1 MGQHLFS
8 ELMPVLAD
16 RSKLAAISRL
26 GFANVPLRRHL
37 AEIFSQPFGQPGAFL
52 GDPAFEAVFGWKKA
66 DERMEQLAGTL
77 LTSRLVDSMNHPPSD
92 LAREYRFAKTQHP
105 YTHQVA
111 AWQILADKTPQSLV
125 VASGTGSGKTECFM
139 VPILDRLARLQAEQR
154 NSLIGVRALFLYPL
168 NALIN
173 SQRERLRAW
182 THAFGGSLRFCL
194 YNGNTPE
201 RPEPARHQAD
211 HPSEVMDRTTL
222 RASPPQILVTNA
234 TMLEFML
241 VRTAD
246 ASILQQSQGKLEWVV
261 LDEAHTYIGSQAAEA
276 ALLIRRVLLAF
287 GVSPE
292 NVRFVATSATIGDP
306 QGEAGQQLRRFLA
319 EVAGVP
325 SERVHLVAGQRQ
337 VPDLIGIE
345 PHESSS
351 YDKLAAIDPGIEVSA
366 ERFAALAGDARAR
379 RVRSLFVGDSA
390 RPPVARL
397 SEVAASLFGAHD
409 TFSRDQQVE
418 SLRWLDQLSNT
429 RPAASSGNE
438 DGEAFLPLRGHFFHK
453 TLSGLWACAD
463 PGCMAKAPGPLDD
476 KDWPFGQVYLEPRK
490 HCDCGSPVY
499 EVTSCGDCGT
509 VHLLA
514 VAIRGVLTHK
524 PERAAIDEFELET
537 EAPEVPDAP
546 DDEAPPDADGVPAAA
561 DSQQPKVLI
570 VNRRVRN
577 VGELVVERASRRI
590 VESGEA
596 TLRLIAREER
606 AGQLQCPVCAADG
619 SEGNG
624 QFWSARLGAP
634 FLLGGILPTL
644 LEYAPDGED
653 HANHPCRGRRLLTF
667 NDSRQGTARMAAN
680 LQQTAERNRVR
691 GLVYHLTLQ
700 HGRAKA
706 GAQMH
711 ALQAEID
718 TLSGIAA
725 TNANSALDALIAKK
739 REELD
744 NLQQPTP
751 MAFAELATSLANQGR
766 DFSTMLD
773 HYRRLTRGTFSEAS
787 GPVELARMFLVREFG
802 RRPRRLNSLETMG
815 LVAVRYPN
823 LDQVNQV
830 PQGVREIC
838 DFDLPAW
845 RDFLKLALDYFVR
858 GGGSLAISSAWRNW
872 LGIPFPQS
880 QLVPWDAQII
890 GRNQRRWPRARRSRL
905 QSTLVRILAY
915 ALRADIATVE
925 GADRIDRVLDSA
937 WHELTRIGLL
947 RLEADGHV
955 LPLDCL
961 AFAPIGRAWI
971 CPITRRFLDATLR
984 GLTPYLPRRTADA
997 NVVCQQVDV
1006 PQYDT
1011 PFGGVTD
1018 DLVRIQR
1025 GRLWLEGNAHI
1036 AELREQGVWSDLND
1050 RVIELSSYFT
1060 TAEHSAQQSSKTLE
1074 SYEKAFKAGDLNLLS
1089 CSTTMEMGIDIG
1101 GVTQVAM
1108 NNVPPHPANYLQRAG
1123 RAGRRREARSLA
1135 MTLCKSNPH
1144 DQAVFANSRWAFDTA
1159 LPAPRVSLDSPI
1171 IVQRHVQSLLLSRF
1185 LAAQLIGTGQEQT
1198 RLTCGAFFLQLP
1210 PIASRF
1216 ADWCRAFDPAT
1227 DLALR
1232 DMLIHLLRQSVF
1244 EAVDPRRVTN
1254 AAADAMDEMAGTW
1267 LREWENLEREAA
1279 EVLPA
1284 GPTSPAV
1291 RAIGLQKERMS
1302 GEYLL
1307 RELGAKGYL
1316 PGYGFPSDIVSFDNF
1331 TMSQF
1336 LHGRNVAST
1345 GRDDNRMRRR
1355 ELASRDATTA
1365 LREYAPGSEVVMDG
1379 LVYRS
1384 AGITLNWHIPAD
1396 QHEAREIQDIRR
1408 AWRCVH
1414 CGASGSSN
1422 SLEAARH
1429 CDACGSDVPVARI
1442 QEFLAPAGFAV
1453 DFYVEPSN
1461 DVTTQHFVPVE
1472 VPWIDARGDW
1482 GPLPNPA
1489 LGRFRMSSKG
1499 HVFHQSR
1506 GIHGTGYAVCLE
1518 CGRAEPMS
1526 LGGHRPAAFTAPHK
1540 KLRRVGAG
1548 GPYCGG
1554 SDDAWKVKEGL
1565 SLGHEAW
1572 TDVLEIQLR
1581 TETGVWLR
1589 DRTAASTIAVALRD
1603 ALAELIG
1610 VQALELGCDTK
1621 EARPE
1626 PGTVCISILIFDRFA
1641 AGYASSA
1648 ERFIGTL
1655 FQRARRRLECPA
1667 SCDSACPHCVL
1678 DFDQRFAADN
1688 LDRHAALAVLTD
1700 AWLAALK
1707 LPEEYC
1713 FFGITSRAESR
1724 PLSEALWRAVDR
1736 QSVNGVRLYV
1746 GDSAET
1752 WDVGI
1757 STLRE
1762 LAYRLAGRGVA
1773 VEIAFSLSEVQ
1784 RLEDADRYLL
1794 ASLADHPGVTFR
1806 ELQRE
1811 ALVASGWL
1819 VAATMSEPSVCW
1831 AAPDLSSVRFG
1842 PEWGGLPG
1850 GLIVAGTGDASVFSG
1865 ATIGAEVIRPVRVE
1879 SGDSEIEV
1887 GRELDGNLQ
1896 GFGRRLWGRIREA
1909 HPATRL
1915 LLDDIGTDVIA
1926 VSYRD
1931 RYLFTPISVALLAE
1945 VVCGLRE
1952 EVGQARWDVNETSI
1966 FTANRR
1972 AAGENTT
1979 RHTVWADWLDME
1991 ARNRA
1996 IGATFDYLGVTATVQ
2011 SGETAALGH
2020 GRMLDIRWSSGKTLT
2035 VRFDQGV
2042 SYWRASS
2049 ANRREACFFD
2059 LNARDDGA
2067 NGKALAELSLRVEGS
2082 LLPTQ
2087 LFAKVR

>member
-1 MGQHLFS
+1 MGKDLFS

-37 AEIFSQPFGQPGAFL
+37 AELFDRPFGQPGAFL
-52 GDPAFEAVFGWKKA
+52 GDPTFEAVFGWKKA
-66 DERMEQLAGTL
+66 DERMEQLSGSL
-77 LTSRLVDSMNHPPSD
+77 LTALLVDAMDKPPME
-92 LAREYRFAKTQHP
+92 LARDYRFAKTQQP

-111 AWQILADKTPQSLV
+111 AWRILADQTPQSVV

-139 VPILDRLARLQAEQR
+139 VPILDRLVRLQAEHR
-154 NSLIGVRALFLYPL
+154 NRLIGVRALFLYPL

-182 THAFGGSLRFCL
+182 THAFDGNVRFCL

-201 RPEPARHQAD
+201 RPEPARHQAE

-222 RASPPQILVTNA
+222 RASPPPILVTNA
-234 TMLEFML
+234 TMLEYML

-246 ASILQQSQGKLEWVV
+246 APILQQSQGKLEWVV

-292 NVRFVATSATIGDP
+292 NVRFIATSATIGDP
-306 QGEAGQQLRRFLA
+306 QGEPGQQLRRFLA
-319 EVAGVP
+319 DVAGVSP
-325 SERVHLVAGQRQ
+325 DRVNLVAGQRQ
-337 VPDLIGIE
+337 VPDLNEIE
-345 PHESSS
+345 VHGSSP
-351 YDKLAAIDPGIEVSA
+351 YDKLAAIDPGAQASA
-366 ERFAALAGDARAR
+366 VRFATLAADAGAR
-379 RVRSLFVGDSA
+379 RVRSLFVDDVG

-409 TFSRDQQVE
+409 TFSRDQQIA
-418 SLRWLDQLSNT
+418 SLKWLDLLSST
-429 RPAASSGNE
+429 RPAAPSGNDE
-438 DGEAFLPLRGHFFHK
+438 GEAFLPLRGHFFHK
-453 TLSGLWACAD
+453 TLSGLWGCAD
-463 PGCMAKAPGPLDD
+463 PACSAKGTGRLDD
-476 KDWPFGQVYLEPRK
+476 KDWPFGQIYLEPRK
-490 HCDCGSPVY
+490 HCVCGSPVY
-499 EVTSCGDCGT
+499 EVTACGDCGT

-514 VAIRGVLTHK
+514 AAIRGVLTHK
-524 PERAAIDEFELET
+524 PEPSAIDEFELET
-537 EAPEVPDAP
+537 ENPDLPDDQAPPVADDAP
-546 DDEAPPDADGVPAAA
+546 PAPAG
-561 DSQQPKVLI
+561 QQTRVLI
-570 VNRRVRN
+570 VNRPVRH

-590 VESGEA
+590 VEGGEA
-596 TLRLIAREER
+596 TLRLIALEEH
-606 AGQLQCPVCAADG
+606 AGRLQCPVCAADG
-619 SEGNG
+619 PARNG

-691 GLVYHLTLQ
+691 GLVYHLALQ
-700 HGRAKA
+700 HGRTQA
-706 GAQMH
+706 GAQ
-711 ALQAEID
+711 AQVLQAEID

-725 TNANSALDALIAKK
+725 TTPNPVLDALIARK
-739 REELD
+739 REELVA
-744 NLQQPTP
+744 LQQPIP
-751 MAFAELATSLANQGR
+751 IAFAELATKLANQGR

-823 LDQVNQV
+823 LDQVTQV
-830 PQGVREIC
+830 PQGVAVVC
-838 DFDLPAW
+838 DFDLLAW

-858 GGGSLAISSAWRNW
+858 GGGSLSISPTWRNW

-880 QLVPWDAQII
+880 QLLPRDEQFI
-890 GRNQRRWPRARRSRL
+890 GRGQRRWPRAKRSGL
-905 QSTLVRILAY
+905 QSTLVRMLSY
-915 ALRADIATVE
+915 ALRADIGTAE
-925 GADRIDRVLDSA
+925 GEDRIDRVLECA
-937 WHELTRIGLL
+937 WHELLRIGLL

-955 LPLDCL
+955 LALDCL
-961 AFAPIGRAWI
+961 AFAPIGKAWI
-971 CPITRRFLDATLR
+971 CPITRRFLDTTLR
-984 GLTPYLPRRTADA
+984 SLTPYLPRRTTES
-997 NVVCQQVDV
+997 NVICQQVDV

-1018 DLVRIQR
+1018 DIDRIQR
-1025 GRLWLEGNAHI
+1025 GRSWLTGNAQI
-1036 AELREQGVWSDLND
+1036 AELREQGVWSDVND

-1060 TAEHSAQQSSKTLE
+1060 TAEHSAQQSSRTLE
-1074 SYEKAFKAGDLNLLS
+1074 RYEKAFKAGDLNLLS

-1144 DQAVFANSRWAFDTA
+1144 DQAVFGNSRWAFDTA

-1185 LAAQLIGTGQEQT
+1185 LAAQLTGTGQEQT
-1198 RLTCGAFFLQLP
+1198 RLTCGAFFLP
-1210 PIASRF
+1210 PEPIANRF
-1216 ADWCRAFDPAT
+1216 ADWCRAFDPAV
-1227 DLALR
+1227 DFALR
-1232 DMLIHLLRQSVF
+1232 DALAQLLRHSVF
-1244 EAVDPRRVTN
+1244 EAVDPHRVTS
-1254 AAADAMDEMAGTW
+1254 AAADAIDEVAGSW
-1267 LREWENLEREAA
+1267 LREWEQLEREAD
-1279 EVLPA
+1279 EVASA
-1284 GPTSPAV
+1284 GPNSPVV

-1307 RELGAKGYL
+1307 RELASKGFL
-1316 PGYGFPSDIVSFDNF
+1316 PGYGFPSDIVSFDNL
-1331 TMSQF
+1331 TRSQF
-1336 LHGRNVAST
+1336 LHARTAGAA

-1355 ELASRDATTA
+1355 ELASRDAVTA

-1396 QHEAREIQDIRR
+1396 QQQAREIQDIRR

-1429 CDACGSDVPVARI
+1429 CDACGAEVPAARVR
-1442 QEFLAPAGFAV
+1442 EFLAPAGFAV

-1472 VPWIDARGDW
+1472 LPWIDARGDW
-1482 GPLPNPA
+1482 APLPNPA

-1506 GIHGTGYAVCLE
+1506 GIHGEGYAVCLE

-1526 LGGHRPAAFTAPHK
+1526 PGGRRPAAFTAPHR
-1540 KLRRVGAG
+1540 KLRRVGDS

-1554 SDDAWKVKEGL
+1554 SDDGWKVKEGL
-1565 SLGHEAW
+1565 TLGHETW

-1581 TETGVWLR
+1581 TETGAWLR

-1610 VQALELGCDTK
+1610 VQATELGCDTK
-1621 EARPE
+1621 EARPA
-1626 PGTVCISILIFDRFA
+1626 PGTVCLSILIFDRFA

-1655 FQRARRRLECPA
+1655 FQRARQRLECPT

-1707 LPEEYC
+1707 LPEEFC
-1713 FFGITSRAESR
+1713 FFGSKSRAESR

-1736 QSVNGVRLYV
+1736 QGVNGVRLHA

-1757 STLRE
+1757 SPLRE
-1762 LAYRLAGRGVA
+1762 LAYGLAGRGVA
-1773 VEIAFSLSEVQ
+1773 VEIALSLSEVR

-1794 ASLADHPGVTFR
+1794 GSLADHPGVTFR
-1806 ELQRE
+1806 ELRRE
-1811 ALVASGWL
+1811 ARVGGGWL
-1819 VAATMSEPSVCW
+1819 VAAALSQPGLCW
-1831 AAPDLSSVRFG
+1831 ASADASGIRFG

-1850 GLIVAGTGDASVFSG
+1850 GLMVTGTGDVSEFSG
-1865 ATIGAEVIRPVRVE
+1865 APIAPEMIRPEPVE
-1879 SGDSEIEV
+1879 TGDAEIEV
-1887 GRELDGNLQ
+1887 ARELDGNLQ
-1896 GFGRRLWGRIREA
+1896 GFGRRLWSRIREEHA
-1909 HPATRL
+1909 ATRL
-1915 LLDDIGTDVIA
+1915 LLDDVNSDVMAI
-1926 VSYRD
+1926 SYRD

-1952 EVGQARWDVNETSI
+1952 EVGQARWEAKETSV
-1966 FTANRR
+1966 FTANCRVS
-1972 AAGENTT
+1972 GENMM
-1979 RHTVWADWLDME
+1979 RNTVWADWLDMG

-1996 IGATFDYLGVTATVQ
+1996 IVATFGYLGVTANIQ

-2020 GRMLDIRWSSGKTLT
+2020 GRLLEIRWSTGRTLT
-2035 VRFDQGV
+2035 LRFDQGV

-2049 ANRREACFFD
+2049 ANRREACYFD
-2059 LNARDDGA
+2059 VNSKDDEATGQ
-2067 NGKALAELSLRVEGS
+2067 ALAELALRIEGS
-2082 LLPTQ
+2082 VLPTQ
-2087 LFAKVR
+2087 LFVKVR